1 MAKLKST
8 IRRLLSRSAIGRPLV
23 RLRFRMSRLSTRI
36 MAIMLFPLVLFF
48 VGLFSIDQYR
58 TTLIR
63 SEFTALERQGFTL
76 ARSLALAQSEIDG
89 SLARR
94 ACPQNNEPPF
104 AACRI
109 WHRAAGAGV
118 SP

>member
-63 SEFTALERQGFTL
+63 S
-76 ARSLALAQSEIDG
+76 
-89 SLARR
+89 
-94 ACPQNNEPPF
+94 
-104 AACRI
+104 
-109 WHRAAGAGV
+109 
-118 SP
+118 